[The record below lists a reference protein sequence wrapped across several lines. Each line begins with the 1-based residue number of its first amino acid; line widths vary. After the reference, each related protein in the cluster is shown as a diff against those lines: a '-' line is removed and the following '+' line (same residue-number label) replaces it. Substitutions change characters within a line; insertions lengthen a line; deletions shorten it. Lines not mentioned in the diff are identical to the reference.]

1 MQYPKVDLH
10 LHLDG
15 SCDPHLSYELAKE
28 YQMEE
33 ANCSEEEFAKK
44 MIVDK
49 NVKHLHD
56 YLKCFDLPVKLLQD
70 YKALKKCTRNLV
82 NRIASQGVEY
92 AEIRFAPQLHTK
104 NFLTME
110 DSVRAVLDGVR
121 EGMADNASIEVNIIL
136 CMMIMDSIE
145 KNHKENHETVLL
157 AKKYL
162 NNGVAA
168 IDLAGPEGL
177 TDLEEY
183 RPYFELAKSLSVP
196 FTIHAGESG
205 PAENV
210 AKAIEL
216 GAKRIGHGGHCL
228 ENEEIMQSVIANN
241 VTLEMCPTSNIQ
253 CKNQPSYEKHAL
265 KDLYRAG
272 VKTTINTDNMT
283 LSSVTLEDE
292 YEHVINEMA
301 LKETDII
308 QMNLNAI
315 QASYASN
322 EKKNRLIQIYEELLQ
337 SMKNE

>member
-28 YQMEE
+28 CLMEE
-33 ANCSEEEFAKK
+33 ANCSEKEFARK

-56 YLKCFDLPVKLLQD
+56 YLKCFDLPVNLLQD
-70 YKALKKCTRNLV
+70 YKSLKKCTKNLV
-82 NRIASQGVEY
+82 DRIASQGVEY

-104 NFLTME
+104 RFLSME
-110 DSVRAVLDGVR
+110 DSVRAVLDGAR
-121 EGMADNASIEVNIIL
+121 DGMAENASIEINIIL
-136 CMMIMDSIE
+136 CMMIMDNIE
-145 KNHKENHETVLL
+145 KNHTENRQTVLL

-177 TDLEEY
+177 IALEEY

-228 ENEEIMQSVIANN
+228 DDEEIMQTVIANE

-265 KDLYRAG
+265 KALYNAG

-283 LSSVTLEDE
+283 LSSVTLDDE
-292 YEHVINEMA
+292 YEHV
-301 LKETDII
+301 LKEMELNESDII

-322 EKKNRLIQIYEELLQ
+322 EKKNKLIHIYEELL
-337 SMKNE
+337 KE